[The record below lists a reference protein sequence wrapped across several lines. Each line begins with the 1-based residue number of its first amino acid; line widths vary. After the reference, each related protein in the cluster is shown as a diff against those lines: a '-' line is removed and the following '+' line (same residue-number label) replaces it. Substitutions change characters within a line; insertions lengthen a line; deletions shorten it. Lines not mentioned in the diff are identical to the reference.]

1 METITI
7 DKSEYENLL
16 KVKENF
22 ESLRSKFLDIEEQYD
37 LNEEFLEKLNSK
49 TEKDYLSREESEKLF
64 SKLENV

>member
-16 KVKENF
+16 KVKKNF

-49 TEKDYLSREESEKLF
+49 LKKII
-64 SKLENV
+64 